1 MAGGAGGM
9 AVMRGV
15 WAEMVALS
23 SCSATSNAN
32 DRHVATLR
40 SRQQLYTRRLLYF
53 FLLIII
59 NSIIF
64 FFILDYWEETN
75 EIGVKMLLVKYF
87 RGIRKFIL
95 SVRKHTCMNWD
106 MTNLQDK

>member
-1 MAGGAGGM
+1 MFASSASVGAGVAGGAGGM

-40 SRQQLYTRRLLYF
+40 SRQQLYSTLEGTERFYFHHDSHQNFSFPKTKKVIVIVPRNVGSSEKTKFRL
-53 FLLIII
+53 
-59 NSIIF
+59 
-64 FFILDYWEETN
+64 
-75 EIGVKMLLVKYF
+75 
-87 RGIRKFIL
+87 
-95 SVRKHTCMNWD
+95 VRS
-106 MTNLQDK
+106 

>member
-40 SRQQLYTRRLLYF
+40 SRQQL
-53 FLLIII
+53 
-59 NSIIF
+59 
-64 FFILDYWEETN
+64 D
-75 EIGVKMLLVKYF
+75 
-87 RGIRKFIL
+87 
-95 SVRKHTCMNWD
+95 
-106 MTNLQDK
+106 